1 MAEGEP
7 ELTMKYYF
15 RLKIQP
21 FWTDS
26 IIVSSHSSGNRNCM
40 TIPSNQVIVDH
51 AITFLVHDDDDS

>member
-1 MAEGEP
+1 MAKGEP

-15 RLKIQP
+15 RLKIQL

-26 IIVSSHSSGNRNCM
+26 IIVSSGNRNCM

-51 AITFLVHDDDDS
+51 AITFLVHDDDS